1 MKAEARHDLLQDV
14 GPVRQA
20 REPALPV
27 RLPEDDGAAARGQ
40 VLLPRVAG
48 GQDLPP
54 ERRAGEIPRPRADED
69 PVSSAPRELPVRR
82 YESQSELCRLVAPV
96 LCQGPV
102 QGPASAARPRLLRR
116 HRRGPEASPGRVREF
131 SLRGRER
138 GLRGAVPDDPVPRF
152 RLLDVDVQLVG
163 RLAQRAAGQDRD
175 RSPGGHPTRQCQ
187 AVSGFL
193 LPELDPARHHAVHRG
208 RLPILHVAAA
218 MAATTATGPRAGPA
232 GKSPQPGEVRETCA
246 RDIAAAMARRGV
258 SRSSGLLEPSVYD
271 LRKALTAVTRAGV
284 PPKRYATSTASWI
297 SASEAPAPR
306 ARLAMVATPSGCERS
321 ASTIMVMRILYLAGM
336 APSFRTYSRWLR

>member
-69 PVSSAPRELPVRR
+69 PVSSAPRELRVRRERPAHRGWHRHHRLLSSRAILRPREGHTLVHLQTGERSRRPGELPPHRSCPVYGDPLAVRR

-116 HRRGPEASPGRVREF
+116 HRRGQEASPGCPGIF
-131 SLRGRER
+131 STWKGARTSRGC
-138 GLRGAVPDDPVPRF
+138 
-152 RLLDVDVQLVG
+152 
-163 RLAQRAAGQDRD
+163 
-175 RSPGGHPTRQCQ
+175 T
-187 AVSGFL
+187 
-193 LPELDPARHHAVHRG
+193 
-208 RLPILHVAAA
+208 
-218 MAATTATGPRAGPA
+218 
-232 GKSPQPGEVRETCA
+232 
-246 RDIAAAMARRGV
+246 
-258 SRSSGLLEPSVYD
+258 
-271 LRKALTAVTRAGV
+271 
-284 PPKRYATSTASWI
+284 
-297 SASEAPAPR
+297 
-306 ARLAMVATPSGCERS
+306 
-321 ASTIMVMRILYLAGM
+321 
-336 APSFRTYSRWLR
+336 